1 MEVVNILPAERKSDA
16 DVQSALSVPPVI
28 LQLRQTIQRPL
39 PPHVVRR
46 FENEIVDYVVG
57 GDIPLCS
64 W

>member
-1 MEVVNILPAERKSDA
+1 
-16 DVQSALSVPPVI
+16 VQSALSVPPVI